1 MSEVFVIE
9 AADLDGEAA
18 GSSEDVPTAAVTWP
32 DGRTDMLPHSCADW
46 GVYPNDIIKDR
57 PFLHLGWLNVLA
69 GMVGGYDSEDLARLG
84 PDVFYSRTGEV
95 TGAGDTFTHYL
106 RGEFGAVIQ
115 KWLADMV
122 SYDTPT
128 SFPWDAL
135 VLCSHYG
142 LLTNIAPSGKGYD
155 VGYEVNLFYLTP
167 DEDQWGFQIDFDH
180 GLPDTEISIL
190 VQMFEAAG
198 CTWPRSV
205 AEGDEKATAP
215 WEKLIGD

>member
-18 GSSEDVPTAAVTWP
+18 GSSDDVPTAAATWP
-32 DGRTDMLPHSCADW
+32 DGRIDMLPHTCADW
-46 GVYPNDIIKDR
+46 EFYPDDIIKDR

-69 GMVGGYDSEDLARLG
+69 GMTGGYGSEDLARLG
-84 PDVFYSRTGEV
+84 PDIFYSRTGDVE
-95 TGAGDTFTHYL
+95 GGDTFTHYL
-106 RGEFGAVIQ
+106 RGEFGAVAQ
-115 KWLADMV
+115 KWLADIV

-142 LLTNIAPSGKGYD
+142 LLANIPPCPDG
-155 VGYEVNLFYLTP
+155 GYEVNLFYLTP
-167 DEDQWGFQIDFDH
+167 QEDLWGFQIDFDH
-180 GLPDTEISIL
+180 GLPETEIRIL
-190 VQMFEAAG
+190 VQAFEAAG

-205 AEGDEKATAP
+205 AEGNEKATAA
-215 WEKLIGD
+215 WRERIRD